1 MPLNPYNPNPCQNAG
16 TCIPDLT
23 DQTYVCQC
31 GSGFAGTNCEGNIII
46 FLGGGGLCLPF
57 CFVLIVFFIF
67 FYYTICMLFI
77 NRIENCYD
85 CTLYLL
91 FVYCNFDI
99 VHSQYDCMIVV
110 LISVKYIFLLCQWL
124 I

>member
-1 MPLNPYNPNPCQNAG
+1 MG
-16 TCIPDLT
+16 
-23 DQTYVCQC
+23 
-31 GSGFAGTNCEGNIII
+31 GGGGG
-46 FLGGGGLCLPF
+46 GGGGLCLPF
-57 CFVLIVFFIF
+57 CFVLIVFLF
-67 FYYTICMLFI
+67 FDYPICMLFI

-99 VHSQYDCMIVV
+99 VHNQYDCIIVV